1 MKLSKNKIIS
11 LIAPVAFLAFGIWV
25 YLSTRT
31 MRGTDGIFPSMV
43 AILIIAISI
52 VDFIV
57 ELRKDNHKDRF
68 ADVNWI
74 ALLSSLAAMCLY
86 VFLFKKIGFF
96 FDTLWL
102 TAATMLI
109 LGYRRYGV
117 IAISSLLITG
127 AVFGVFYFLMHVPF
141 PTVIL

>member
-31 MRGTDGIFPSMV
+31 MRGTDGTFPSMV

-109 LGYRRYGV
+109 LGYRRYGI
-117 IAISSLLITG
+117 IAISSVLITG

>member
-1 MKLSKNKIIS
+1 MKLIS
-11 LIAPVAFLAFGIWV
+11 LIAPLVFLAFGIWV
-25 YLSTRT
+25 FVSTKS
-31 MRGTDGIFPSMV
+31 MRGTDATFPSMV
-43 AILIIAISI
+43 AVLIIVIAVI
-52 VDFIV
+52 DFIV

-68 ADVNWI
+68 ANVNWI

-86 VFLFKKIGFF
+86 VYLFKKIGFF

-102 TAATMLI
+102 TAVTMLI

-117 IAISSLLITG
+117 IAISSVLITG
-127 AVFGVFYFLMHVPF
+127 VVFGVFYFLMHVPF

>member
-1 MKLSKNKIIS
+1 MKLNKNKIIS

-31 MRGTDGIFPSMV
+31 MRGTDGTFPSMV

-117 IAISSLLITG
+117 IAISSVLITG

>member
-1 MKLSKNKIIS
+1 
-11 LIAPVAFLAFGIWV
+11 
-25 YLSTRT
+25 
-31 MRGTDGIFPSMV
+31 
-43 AILIIAISI
+43 
-52 VDFIV
+52 
-57 ELRKDNHKDRF
+57 
-68 ADVNWI
+68 
-74 ALLSSLAAMCLY
+74 MCLY

-117 IAISSLLITG
+117 IAISSVLITG

>member
-1 MKLSKNKIIS
+1 MKLNKNKIIS
-11 LIAPVAFLAFGIWV
+11 LIAPVVFLAFGIWI

-31 MRGTDGIFPSMV
+31 MRGSDGTFPSMV
-43 AILIIAISI
+43 AILIVVISI

-68 ADVNWI
+68 ANVNWI

-86 VFLFKKIGFF
+86 VYLFKKIGFF

-117 IAISSLLITG
+117 IVISSLLITG